1 LRAVLQ
7 HGIRDIRAGEV
18 ARPSPKKGE
27 MLLRTRAVTICGSDI
42 HAWGEGQVGGVKWT
56 IPFVPG
62 HEVSAVV
69 EDANGADLAPGTLVV
84 VDPAASCGHC
94 DMCQMDN
101 FHLCREVSFL
111 DLPPIHGAMRE
122 LFVWPAFRVF
132 KVPDSLDP
140 VEAPLLEPLSVAVH
154 AAELTPVMDGA
165 VVAVIGCGAVGL
177 LTLQIARLRGAR
189 TVIAAD
195 LVPERLALAQ
205 QLGADQVI
213 QAGDGA
219 TAQTLLTA
227 TGGRGVDVAFE
238 AAGPSEALR
247 ACIEA
252 TRPKGHVTVI
262 GVPSE
267 DDYALPAVPLRRH
280 ELTLQFVRRQN
291 ENFPEAIAL
300 VREGKVRLS
309 PLLTHRFP
317 MDRAQEAFELA
328 ERKGDGAVRVAVT
341 F

>member
-1 LRAVLQ
+1 MRAVFQ
-7 HGIRDIRAGEV
+7 HGIRDIRSGEMP
-18 ARPSPKKGE
+18 RPSPKKGE
-27 MLLRTRAVTICGSDI
+27 VLLRTRSVTICGSDI
-42 HAWGEGQVGGVKWT
+42 HAWGEGQVGGVKWSV
-56 IPFVPG
+56 PFVPG

-69 EDANGADLAPGTLVV
+69 EDANGADLAPGTPVV
-84 VDPAASCGHC
+84 VDPAVSCGHC
-94 DMCQMDN
+94 DMCQMGN
-101 FHLCREVSFL
+101 LHLCRQVLFL

-122 LFVWPAFRVF
+122 LFTWPAFRVF
-132 KVPDSLDP
+132 QVPGSIDP

-154 AAELTPVMDGA
+154 AAELTPAMHGAFVA
-165 VVAVIGCGAVGL
+165 VVGCGAIGL
-177 LTLQIARLRGAR
+177 LTLQMARLKGAR
-189 TVIAAD
+189 MIVVAD

-219 TAQTLLTA
+219 TAQMLLTA

-238 AAGPSEALR
+238 AAGPPEALR
-247 ACIEA
+247 SCIEA
-252 TRPKGHVTVI
+252 TRPKGHITVV

-267 DDYALPAVPLRRH
+267 DDYVLPAVPLRRH

-309 PLLTHRFP
+309 PLLTHRFA

>member
-1 LRAVLQ
+1 M
-7 HGIRDIRAGEV
+7 
-18 ARPSPKKGE
+18 ARPSPHEGE
-27 MLLRTRAVTICGSDI
+27 VLLRTRAVTICGSDI
-42 HAWGEGQVGGVKWT
+42 HAWGEGQVGGVKWSA
-56 IPFVPG
+56 PFVPG

-69 EDANGADLAPGTLVV
+69 EDANGADLPLGTPVV

-94 DMCQMDN
+94 DMCRMGN
-101 FHLCREVSFL
+101 FHLCRKVLFL

-122 LFVWPAFRVF
+122 LFAWPACRVF
-132 KVPDSLDP
+132 RIPDSFDL

-154 AAELTPVMDGA
+154 AAELAPALDGA
-165 VVAVIGCGAVGL
+165 VVAVVGCGAVGL
-177 LTLQIARLRGAR
+177 LMLQMARLKGAK
-189 TVIAAD
+189 TIIAAD
-195 LVPERLALAQ
+195 LVPERLALAS

-213 QAGDGA
+213 RAGDGA
-219 TAQTLLTA
+219 TAATLLSA
-227 TGGRGVDVAFE
+227 TDGRGVDAAFE
-238 AAGPSEALR
+238 AAGPPEALR

-252 TRPKGHVTVI
+252 TRPKGHITVI

-300 VREGKVRLS
+300 VQQGKVRLG